1 MADNE
6 QPPQQQQAQPAEK
19 KKALTDVIAE
29 EWSKNIAIPTATAA
43 VVGTGLFYGSQI
55 ASNIPKS
62 FGLEGAVSGAFGSLG
77 NVGVGAATFG
87 LLTLGLPLLYYPVSH
102 ILNEGTMEGI
112 LTDLKKNYFKHPV
125 EKTILNTISS
135 LAIMDAASGYTWASY
150 FTSAAIPYAT
160 SLSALLAPYLAV
172 SPLVLLGI
180 GAGVGA
186 LGLVAGYA
194 LAFSR
199 GEINYGRLAL
209 SPFVGVIKT
218 AYEAVKG
225 VLNLALGATA
235 VAHDLGASTHN
246 AMIGAPAQAS
256 KRK

>member
-1 MADNE
+1 MADE
-6 QPPQQQQAQPAEK
+6 QGQQQQQQAQPPAEK
-19 KKALTDVIAE
+19 KKPLTDVIAE
-29 EWSKNIAIPTATAA
+29 EWSKQIAIPTATAA
-43 VVGTGLFYGSQI
+43 VVGAGLYYGSQT

-62 FGLEGAVSGAFGSLG
+62 FGLESVVSGAFGSLG
-77 NVGVGAATFG
+77 NLGVGAATFG
-87 LLTLGLPLLYYPVSH
+87 LLTLGLPLLYYPASH

-135 LAIMDAASGYTWASY
+135 LVAMDAYSGYTWTSYLATTGASY
-150 FTSAAIPYAT
+150 LTM
-160 SLSALLAPYLAV
+160 LLTPF
-172 SPLVLLGI
+172 LVVPPIGLIGI
-180 GAGVGA
+180 GA

-199 GEINYGRLAL
+199 GDINYGRLAL

-225 VLNLALGATA
+225 VLNLALEAATA
-235 VAHDLGASTHN
+235 VHDLGYSTHL
-246 AMIGAPAQAS
+246 AMLGAVPAPAGK
-256 KRK
+256 KR